1 MQTAKGL
8 VAAHAQGLIHR
19 DVKPSNILL
28 DEGVDRA
35 LLTDFG
41 LARAEDDACL
51 TRSGFHPG
59 TPHYMSPEQ
68 VRGEAIDGRSD
79 LFSLGCVLYALCTG
93 HPPFR
98 AETSYAVLR
107 RITDDTARP
116 IREINPNIPQWLEA
130 IVMKLLS
137 KSPEDRFDSAN
148 MVAEVLED
156 CLAHVQHPLTTSLLS
171 ASQRRIPDRGNLP
184 PWSTSRCSCSVWI
197 FNHFRRYTDR
207 PGNKQGNAD
216 N

>member
-1 MQTAKGL
+1 M
-8 VAAHAQGLIHR
+8 IHR

-41 LARAEDDACL
+41 LARAEDDAFL

-68 VRGEAIDGRSD
+68 VRGETIDGRSD

-98 AETSYAVLR
+98 ADTGYAVLR

-116 IREINPNIPQWLEA
+116 IRETNPDVPQWLDQV
-130 IVMKLLS
+130 VMKLLS
-137 KSPEDRFDSAN
+137 KSPEDRFESAEE
-148 MVAEVLED
+148 VAELMED
-156 CLAHVQHPLTTSLLS
+156 CLAHVQHLSL
-171 ASQRRIPDRGNLP
+171 IH
-184 PWSTSRCSCSVWI
+184 I
-197 FNHFRRYTDR
+197 
-207 PGNKQGNAD
+207 
-216 N
+216 

>member
-8 VAAHAQGLIHR
+8 AAAHAQGLIHR

-107 RITDDTARP
+107 RITDDAARP
-116 IREINPNIPQWLEA
+116 IRVDQFIETYAKIPAGAHRDPAQKLVGTLFDQPMYLHERYLANKVELQRSLKTDCQFIIKRNP
-130 IVMKLLS
+130 
-137 KSPEDRFDSAN
+137 
-148 MVAEVLED
+148 
-156 CLAHVQHPLTTSLLS
+156 
-171 ASQRRIPDRGNLP
+171 
-184 PWSTSRCSCSVWI
+184 
-197 FNHFRRYTDR
+197 
-207 PGNKQGNAD
+207 
-216 N
+216 